1 MKLALFND
9 YIPAV
14 VVGDKTLVDVS
25 KAVGDEVMKLR
36 PHERMA
42 EIIANF
48 ERLRPA
54 IEKAAQAGGGVPVAG
69 ARLRAPLPRPSKIL
83 CAIGNFY
90 EGTKTPIRPLAL
102 FLKSPAAV
110 LDPGGTVEL
119 PKQQANVFHH
129 EAEIA
134 IVIGRRAKNVSQ
146 SDAMNYVFGFTCF
159 MDISA
164 RGLGDNVG
172 FIGKSF
178 DTFAPHGPWIVTR
191 DEIPDPNKLS
201 IRMWNDEQPRH
212 DYNTSDMEHPPAE
225 LVSYASSI
233 STLEPGDLIS
243 CGTNHQQIGP
253 VQDGETV
260 TIEIERI
267 GRFSVKIHDEQKRKW
282 PKEVDRAMA
291 DFTRGR
297 RTDPATPVPAILRP
311 REGGATHR

>member
-9 YIPAV
+9 YIPGV

-25 KAVGDEVMKLR
+25 KAVGEEVMKLR
-36 PHERMA
+36 PHERMP

-48 ERLRPA
+48 DRLRPA
-54 IEKAAQAGGGVPVAG
+54 LEKAAQAGGGVPIAG
-69 ARLRAPLPRPSKIL
+69 AKLRAPLPRPSKIL
-83 CAIGNFY
+83 CAIGNFF

-102 FLKSPAAV
+102 FLKSPGAV

-146 SDAMNYVFGFTCF
+146 SEAMNHVFGFTCF

-191 DEIPDPNKLS
+191 DEIPNPNQLS
-201 IRMWNDEQPRH
+201 IRMWNDDQPRH

-225 LVSYASSI
+225 LVAYGSSI

-297 RTDPATPVPAILRP
+297 RTDPSTPIPAILRP

>member
-36 PHERMA
+36 PHERMP

-48 ERLRPA
+48 DRLRPA
-54 IEKAAQAGGGVPVAG
+54 LEQAAQAGGVPIAGV
-69 ARLRAPLPRPSKIL
+69 RLRAPLPRPSKIL

-119 PKQQANVFHH
+119 PRQQANVFHH

-146 SDAMNYVFGFTCF
+146 SEAMNYVFGFTCF

-191 DEIPDPNKLS
+191 DEIPNANQLS
-201 IRMWNDEQPRH
+201 IRMWNDDQPRH

-225 LVSYASSI
+225 LVAYGSSI

-267 GRFSVKIHDEQKRKW
+267 GRFSVKIHDQQKRKW
-282 PKEVDRAMA
+282 PKEIDRAMA

-297 RTDPATPVPAILRP
+297 RSDPSMPVPAILRP
-311 REGGATHR
+311 REGGASHR

>member
-14 VVGDKTLVDVS
+14 VVDDKTLVDVS
-25 KAVGDEVMKLR
+25 KVVGDEVMKLR
-36 PHERMA
+36 PHERMP

-48 ERLRPA
+48 DRLRPA
-54 IEKAAQAGGGVPVAG
+54 LEKAAQAGGVPIAGV
-69 ARLRAPLPRPSKIL
+69 RLRAPLPRPSKIL
-83 CAIGNFY
+83 CAIGNFF

-146 SDAMNYVFGFTCF
+146 ADAMNYVFGFTCF

-191 DEIPDPNKLS
+191 DEIPNPSQLS
-201 IRMWNDEQPRH
+201 IRMWNDDQPRH
-212 DYNTSDMEHPPAE
+212 DYNTSDMEHPPTE
-225 LVSYASSI
+225 LVAYGSSI

-243 CGTNHQQIGP
+243 CGTNHQRIGP

-297 RTDPATPVPAILRP
+297 RTDPSTPMPAILRP

>member
-25 KAVGDEVMKLR
+25 KVVGDEVMKLR
-36 PHERMA
+36 PHERMP

-48 ERLRPA
+48 DRLRPA
-54 IEKAAQAGGGVPVAG
+54 LEKAAQAGGVPVAG
-69 ARLRAPLPRPSKIL
+69 VRLRAPLPRPSKIL
-83 CAIGNFY
+83 CAIGNFF

-146 SDAMNYVFGFTCF
+146 ADAMNYVFGFTCF

-191 DEIPDPNKLS
+191 DEIPNPNQLS
-201 IRMWNDEQPRH
+201 IRMWNDDQPRH

-225 LVSYASSI
+225 LVAYGSSI

-297 RTDPATPVPAILRP
+297 RTDPSTPMPAILRP

>member
-14 VVGDKTLVDVS
+14 VVGDKSLVDVS
-25 KAVGDEVMKLR
+25 KAVGEEVMKLR
-36 PHERMA
+36 PHERMP

-54 IEKAAQAGGGVPVAG
+54 LEKAAQAGGVPIAGV
-69 ARLRAPLPRPSKIL
+69 RLRAPLPRPSKIL
-83 CAIGNFY
+83 CAIGNFF

-119 PKQQANVFHH
+119 PRQQANVFHH

-146 SDAMNYVFGFTCF
+146 SEAMNYVFGFTCF

-191 DEIPDPNKLS
+191 DEIPNPNQLS
-201 IRMWNDEQPRH
+201 IRMWNDDQPRH

-225 LVSYASSI
+225 LVAYGSSI

-267 GRFSVKIHDEQKRKW
+267 GRFSVKIHDEFKRKW
-282 PKEVDRAMA
+282 PKEIDRAMA

-297 RTDPATPVPAILRP
+297 RSDPSTPIPAILRP

>member
-14 VVGDKTLVDVS
+14 VVGDKLIDVS
-25 KAVGDEVMKLR
+25 KAVGDDVMKLR
-36 PHERMA
+36 PHERMP

-48 ERLRPA
+48 DQLRPA
-54 IEKAAQAGGGVPVAG
+54 LEKAAQAGGVPVSG

-83 CAIGNFY
+83 CAIGNFF
-90 EGTKTPIRPLAL
+90 EGTKTPVRPLAL

-146 SDAMNYVFGFTCF
+146 ADAMNYVFGFTCF

-191 DEIPDPNKLS
+191 DEIPNPNQLS
-201 IRMWNDEQPRH
+201 IRMWNDDQPRH

-225 LVSYASSI
+225 LVAYASSI

-291 DFTRGR
+291 DFTRNR
-297 RTDPATPVPAILRP
+297 RTDPSTPLPAILRP
-311 REGGATHR
+311 REGSATHR